1 MSVDEVLTARAALS
15 RLFEPSD
22 TVGLALVA
30 AAGPVQALR
39 IATGEQTASPALA
52 AETAAY
58 LSSSGSG
65 QGSALAEGLK
75 RWAPRVADLAPGRDL
90 DAIRRLGGEL
100 LVPED
105 SRWPESL
112 RHLELGMPLCLWM
125 RGTLARGLP
134 VLERTVAVV
143 GSRDATGYGLS
154 IAGDI
159 SAGLA
164 NRGYTVVSGG
174 AYGIDA
180 QAHRAALAAAPS
192 EETATIAVMACG
204 ADRFYPAGND
214 DLLRTV
220 AARGLLLS
228 EVPPGS
234 APTRWRFLQR
244 NRIIAALSA
253 VTVVVE
259 ARWRS
264 GALNTA
270 HHAAGLGREVGA
282 VPGSVYSA
290 NSAGCHRL
298 LRDGS
303 AVCVTDAQEVAELA
317 QPLGTTAA
325 DSTAAADAEQTGSA
339 REGAATQAD
348 ARTGEPGGDGGK
360 GGNRRAVQDGLAV
373 EDLLLLDALP
383 VRSGT
388 TIDKLATVA
397 GLSPPGVRAGLAR
410 LELEGLAVRTG
421 ADLWRRGRH

>member
-1 MSVDEVLTARAALS
+1 MSTVEEELLLARAALS

-22 TVGLALVA
+22 TVGLALVS
-30 AAGPVQALR
+30 AAGPTAALR
-39 IATGEQTASPALA
+39 IASGEVRLPPEVAAGIGQMLGPAGMASSPGVFTEAL
-52 AETAAY
+52 
-58 LSSSGSG
+58 G
-65 QGSALAEGLK
+65 
-75 RWAPRVADLAPGRDL
+75 RWTPRVADLAPGRDL
-90 DAIRRLGGEL
+90 ETIRRLGGEL
-100 LVPED
+100 LIPED
-105 SRWPESL
+105 PRWPEAL
-112 RHLELGMPLCLWM
+112 RHLEAGMPLCLWV
-125 RGTLARGLP
+125 RGNPEAAFPELN
-134 VLERTVAVV
+134 RTVAVV

-154 IAGDI
+154 ITGDI

-164 NRGYTVVSGG
+164 NRGYTIVSGG

-180 QAHRAALAAAPS
+180 QAHRAALAASTGNSA
-192 EETATIAVMACG
+192 ATIAVMACG
-204 ADRFYPAGND
+204 ADRFYPAGNE
-214 DLLRTV
+214 DLLRSV
-220 AARGLLLS
+220 ADRGLLLS

-253 VTVVVE
+253 ATVVVE

-317 QPLGTTAA
+317 GPLA
-325 DSTAAADAEQTGSA
+325 DS
-339 REGAATQAD
+339 
-348 ARTGEPGGDGGK
+348 RTPDSSDSPAPLEDH
-360 GGNRRAVQDGLAV
+360 DGLTV

-383 VRSGT
+383 VRSST
-388 TIDKLATVA
+388 TIDKLARVA
-397 GLSPPGVRAGLAR
+397 GLSVPGVRAGLAR
-410 LELEGLAVRTG
+410 LELEGLAIRSG
-421 ADLWRRGRH
+421 PDQWHRGHR

>member
-39 IATGEQTASPALA
+39 IATGEQAAPPAVA

-58 LSSSGSG
+58 LSSGSG
-65 QGSALAEGLK
+65 QGSALAEGLQ

-112 RHLELGMPLCLWM
+112 RHLELGMPLCLWA

-180 QAHRAALAAAPS
+180 QAHRAALASAPS

-325 DSTAAADAEQTGSA
+325 DTTAVDTEQSGAA
-339 REGAATQAD
+339 REGVGTQAD

>member
-1 MSVDEVLTARAALS
+1 MNCPELRTARAALS

-30 AAGPVQALR
+30 AAGPVHALEV
-39 IATGEQTASPALA
+39 ATGEAPLTSELIG
-52 AETAAY
+52 ETSRFLTSAGV
-58 LSSSGSG
+58 SGKG
-65 QGSALAEGLK
+65 YALAEGLK
-75 RWAPRVADLAPGRDL
+75 RWRPRVADLAPDRDL
-90 DAIRRLGGEL
+90 ETLQRFGGGL
-100 LVPED
+100 LIPED
-105 SRWPESL
+105 PHWPDAL
-112 RHLELGMPLCLWM
+112 RHLELGMPLCLWV
-125 RGTLARGLP
+125 RGDPDRVLP
-134 VLERTVAVV
+134 AMSRTVAVV

-154 IAGDI
+154 VAGDLA
-159 SAGLA
+159 AGLA
-164 NRGYTVVSGG
+164 GRGYTVVSGG

-180 QAHRAALAAAPS
+180 QAHRGALAAPWDGDS
-192 EETATIAVMACG
+192 LPTVAVMACG
-204 ADRFYPAGND
+204 VDRYYPAGNE
-214 DLLRTV
+214 DLLRAV
-220 AARGLLLS
+220 ADRGLVLS

-253 VTVVVE
+253 ATVVVE

-303 AVCVTDAQEVAELA
+303 AVCVSDAAEVAELA
-317 QPLGTTAA
+317 GPLDATGLSGGSGPATAT
-325 DSTAAADAEQTGSA
+325 DGG
-339 REGAATQAD
+339 GAAGGPETRAD
-348 ARTGEPGGDGGK
+348 H
-360 GGNRRAVQDGLAV
+360 DGLMV

-388 TIDKLATVA
+388 SVDKLASVA
-397 GLSPPGVRAGLAR
+397 GLSTSGVRAGLAR
-410 LELEGLAVRTG
+410 LELDGLALRAG
-421 ADLWRRGRH
+421 PDQWRRGKR

>member
-1 MSVDEVLTARAALS
+1 MSEDLLRARAALS

-22 TVGLALVA
+22 MVGLALVS
-30 AAGPVQALR
+30 AAGPEQALQ
-39 IATGEQTASPALA
+39 IATGGRQVSSALIHKTAGILTSVGVAGKG
-52 AETAAY
+52 Y
-58 LSSSGSG
+58 
-65 QGSALAEGLK
+65 ALAEGLK
-75 RWAPRVADLAPGRDL
+75 RWRPRVADLAPDRDL
-90 DAIRRLGGEL
+90 ETIRRLGGEL
-100 LVPED
+100 LIPED
-105 SRWPESL
+105 PRWPEALS
-112 RHLELGMPLCLWM
+112 HLELGMPLCLWV
-125 RGTLARGLP
+125 RGQLAGGLP
-134 VLERTVAVV
+134 DMKRTVALV

-154 IAGDI
+154 ITGDL

-164 NRGYTVVSGG
+164 SRGYTVVSGG

-180 QAHRAALAAAPS
+180 QAHRAALAATLPEAAGS
-192 EETATIAVMACG
+192 GISTIAVMACG
-204 ADRFYPAGND
+204 ADRFYPAGNE
-214 DLLRTV
+214 DLLR
-220 AARGLLLS
+220 AIAEHGLLLS

-317 QPLGTTAA
+317 GPLTQEVPDVAQAVESASQSGHGPAA
-325 DSTAAADAEQTGSA
+325 RA
-339 REGAATQAD
+339 REKRSD
-348 ARTGEPGGDGGK
+348 H
-360 GGNRRAVQDGLAV
+360 DGLAV

-383 VRSGT
+383 VRSDT
-388 TIDKLATVA
+388 SIDKLASVA
-397 GLSPPGVRAGLAR
+397 GLPVAGVRAGLAR
-410 LELEGLAVRTG
+410 LELEGLAIRAG
-421 ADLWRRGRH
+421 PDGWRRGKR

>member
-1 MSVDEVLTARAALS
+1 MSNDEVLLARAALS

-22 TVGLALVA
+22 AVGLALVA
-30 AAGPVQALR
+30 AAGPVHALQ
-39 IATGEQTASPALA
+39 IATGAVDPPPDLA
-52 AETAAY
+52 AETARF
-58 LSSSGSG
+58 LSPGGS
-65 QGSALAEGLK
+65 QGSALAEGLH
-75 RWAPRVADLAPGRDL
+75 RWAPRVADLAPERDL
-90 DAIRRLGGEL
+90 DTIRRLGGEL

-112 RHLELGMPLCLWM
+112 RHLQMEMPLCLWV
-125 RGTLARGLP
+125 RGDLERGLP
-134 VLERTVAVV
+134 ELDRTVAVV

-164 NRGYTVVSGG
+164 NRGHTVVSGG

-180 QAHRAALAAAPS
+180 QAHRAALASAP
-192 EETATIAVMACG
+192 EGTTATIAVMACG
-204 ADRFYPAGND
+204 ADRFYPAGNE

-220 AARGLLLS
+220 AERGLVLS

-303 AVCVTDAQEVAELA
+303 AVCVTDAQEVVELA
-317 QPLGTTAA
+317 GPLR
-325 DSTAAADAEQTGSA
+325 DALP
-339 REGAATQAD
+339 
-348 ARTGEPGGDGGK
+348 GEPNGIGGRAGDGPAGEH
-360 GGNRRAVQDGLAV
+360 RADHDGLSV

-383 VRSGT
+383 VRSGS
-388 TIDKLATVA
+388 TIEKLASVA
-397 GLSPPGVRAGLAR
+397 GLSLHGVRAGLAR
-410 LELEGLAVRTG
+410 LELEGLALRTES
-421 ADLWRRGRH
+421 DQWRRGRH

>member
-1 MSVDEVLTARAALS
+1 MSIEEVLTARAALS

-22 TVGLALVA
+22 MAGLALVA
-30 AAGPVQALR
+30 ATGPVHALQ
-39 IATGEQTASPALA
+39 IATGRSTAPGGVR
-52 AETAAY
+52 AEIATHA
-58 LSSSGSG
+58 SSGGSG
-65 QGSALAEGLK
+65 QGDALAEGLQ
-75 RWAPRVADLAPGRDL
+75 RWKPRVADLAPDRDL
-90 DAIRRLGGEL
+90 ETIRRLGGEL

-105 SRWPESL
+105 PRWPEAL
-112 RHLELGMPLCLWM
+112 LHLELGMPLCLWV
-125 RGTLARGLP
+125 RGTLDRGLP
-134 VLERTVAVV
+134 ALGRTVAVV

-164 NRGYTVVSGG
+164 NRGFTVVSGG

-180 QAHRAALAAAPS
+180 QAHRSALASAPAG
-192 EETATIAVMACG
+192 TAATIAVMAGG
-204 ADRFYPAGND
+204 ADRFYPAGNE
-214 DLLRTV
+214 DLLRAV
-220 AARGLLLS
+220 ASRGVLLS

-303 AVCVTDAQEVAELA
+303 AVCVTDAGEVAELA
-317 QPLGTTAA
+317 GPFG
-325 DSTAAADAEQTGSA
+325 SGAAAGDAPGDSGG
-339 REGAATQAD
+339 REGGGRGGAS
-348 ARTGEPGGDGGK
+348 GEKRSDH
-360 GGNRRAVQDGLAV
+360 DGLAV
-373 EDLLLLDALP
+373 QDLLLLDALP
-383 VRSGT
+383 VRNGT
-388 TIDKLATVA
+388 TVDKLASVA

-410 LELEGLAVRTG
+410 LELEGLAVRSE
-421 ADLWRRGRH
+421 ADLWRRSRR